1 MGKRKVTTNNAEKI
15 LKKVAELRNVRGDL
29 NSGIRLLEKELKQVK
44 EEEKPQLLLAL
55 AHLYIDT
62 GKTEKAE
69 KVFRKAIFLAGKRG
83 DFLNK
88 ADSQRKFAYLLW
100 HKNANKRQAL
110 ALCQAAQ
117 KTLQKIPKTKDS
129 MRISANIY
137 ATFGNI
143 YGDSR
148 DLEKALLWYKKA
160 KIASQKS
167 GFKEREVTIFGDL
180 GNVYSWL
187 GDFKKAEAFLRKAVK
202 RARVYYRH
210 AYPSSLLRLGRLF
223 LNKQNPRRDLKRAKD
238 FTKKSLEVAVKEGWR
253 REQAD
258 AYEHLA
264 KIYLE
269 IDDKNKAI
277 KMLNKALKIYQEL
290 RYLWNVGSV
299 KKQIKEIV

>member
-1 MGKRKVTTNNAEKI
+1 MITNSKKI
-15 LKKVAELRNVRGDL
+15 LKKVAELRNIKGDL
-29 NSGIRLLEKELKQVK
+29 SAGIRLLEKGLQQVEDK
-44 EEEKPQLLLAL
+44 EKPQLLLAL

-69 KVFRKAIFLAGKRG
+69 KTFRKAILLAGKIG
-83 DFLNK
+83 DLLSK
-88 ADSQRKFAYLLW
+88 ADSQRKLAYLLW
-100 HKNANKRQAL
+100 HKNANKQQAL
-110 ALCQAAQ
+110 TLCHDAQ
-117 KTLQKIPKTKDS
+117 KTLRMAPQNKASIKIA
-129 MRISANIY
+129 ANIY

-148 DLEKALLWYKKA
+148 DLKKALLWYKKA
-160 KIASQKS
+160 QIACQKS
-167 GFKEREVTIFGDL
+167 RFKEREVTVLGDL

-187 GDFKKAEAFLRKAVK
+187 GDFGKAEMYLMKALE
-202 RARVYYRH
+202 RARVFYRH

-223 LNKQNPRRDLKRAKD
+223 LNRENPKRDLKLAKD
-238 FTKKSLEVAVKEGWR
+238 FTKKSLEIAMKEGWR

-269 IDDKNKAI
+269 TGDKDEAI

-290 RYLWNVGSV
+290 KYSWNVRSV
-299 KKQIKEIV
+299 KRQIKEVA